1 MCYSDTDLLVRHDS
15 QMHESVFE
23 LVDRFAAALPKSA
36 ALAEPV
42 ASIVQ
47 QLTRKVERL
56 GRTVRRLEGSSSPD
70 VRELFE
76 RVSAELKATR
86 AELLHWEVVLARLTN
101 NDIPI
106 DPNPI
111 PKGVWMVTPPQD
123 LDDEGSN
130 DR

>member
-1 MCYSDTDLLVRHDS
+1 
-15 QMHESVFE
+15 MHESVFE